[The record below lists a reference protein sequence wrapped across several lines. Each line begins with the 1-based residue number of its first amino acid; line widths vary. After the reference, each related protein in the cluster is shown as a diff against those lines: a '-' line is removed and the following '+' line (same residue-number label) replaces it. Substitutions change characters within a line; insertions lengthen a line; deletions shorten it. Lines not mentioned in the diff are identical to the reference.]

1 MLFWKKDK
9 DHNMQDKKD
18 INNMQNKED
27 INNENTTNEEDNCDP
42 LHVSELSDATFVD
55 KHIAHF
61 YYIRPVLESL
71 ENKLVTYANKT
82 ARIRSVQIHYNNI
95 KLNGFIACYRFY
107 KNLRNA
113 SYSPLV
119 VFRQHT
125 KDPDPKPDEPC
136 YLMHVSTIEIVD
148 PKSISVCLDVMD
160 LDKDDVTPITYD
172 YVNPYDVSMGY
183 AQSKIT
189 NSKFIYGQMNL
200 VEYLESILD
209 FRAESPINIAIGF
222 GAYGYLKDNL

>member
-1 MLFWKKDK
+1 MVFWKKDK
-9 DHNMQDKKD
+9 DHNMQDKE
-18 INNMQNKED
+18 NMNIDE
-27 INNENTTNEEDNCDP
+27 TTNEEGNCNP

-55 KHIAHF
+55 KYIAHF

-71 ENKLVTYANKT
+71 ENKLATYANKT
-82 ARIRSVQIHYNNI
+82 ARIRSVQIHYNDI
-95 KLNGFIACYRFY
+95 KLNGFIACYKSY
-107 KNLRNA
+107 KDLCKV

-119 VFRQHT
+119 VFKQNK
-125 KDPDPKPDEPC
+125 KDPDPKSDEPS
-136 YLMHVSTIEIVD
+136 YQMHVSSIEIVD
-148 PKSISVCLDVMD
+148 PMSISVCLEVMD
-160 LDKDDVTPITYD
+160 LDKDDVMPMTYD

-209 FRAESPINIAIGF
+209 FRTESPLNIAIGF
-222 GAYGYLKDNL
+222 GAYDYLKDNL